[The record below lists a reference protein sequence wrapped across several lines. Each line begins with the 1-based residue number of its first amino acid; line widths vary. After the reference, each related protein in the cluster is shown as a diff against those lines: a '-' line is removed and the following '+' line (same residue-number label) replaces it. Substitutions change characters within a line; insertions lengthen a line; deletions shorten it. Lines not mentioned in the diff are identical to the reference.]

1 VSVLPV
7 MRSPDHRAQPE
18 QEDSAPRLADSPK
31 ADSREEDENFWEWV
45 ALVVLLACWLAEA
58 SL

>member
-1 VSVLPV
+1 MDRKPRDDVEPKTDAPEAERESGEDIGFLP
-7 MRSPDHRAQPE
+7 
-18 QEDSAPRLADSPK
+18 
-31 ADSREEDENFWEWV
+31 WV